1 MEAPY
6 YLLSYGY
13 RYFNQILK
21 LLLILATYR
30 ASQVEENMDKQ
41 EYKFAVI
48 LAVFAITSSYLIQQS
63 AVIGIVYQPEVEE
76 ERSTNKNYC

>member
-76 ERSTNKNYC
+76 ERSTNENYC